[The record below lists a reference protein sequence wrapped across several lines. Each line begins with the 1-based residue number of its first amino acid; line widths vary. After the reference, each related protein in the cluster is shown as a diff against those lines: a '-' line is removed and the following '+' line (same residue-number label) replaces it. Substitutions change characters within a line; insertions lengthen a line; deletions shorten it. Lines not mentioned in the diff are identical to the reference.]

1 MNIKIKIKTKQVG
14 ARFISGL
21 VPLLRQHGFANI
33 CFRRYASAGA
43 VAKEPGAQR
52 RAVCWSERFW
62 FLLPRQKGPAVRA
75 EGAGSGATVNG

>member
-33 CFRRYASAGA
+33 SFRRYISAGA
-43 VAKEPGAQR
+43 ARTCVHH
-52 RAVCWSERFW
+52 VS
-62 FLLPRQKGPAVRA
+62 GPYTKNKRDPP
-75 EGAGSGATVNG
+75 

>member
-33 CFRRYASAGA
+33 CFRRYVSAGA
-43 VAKEPGAQR
+43 AR
-52 RAVCWSERFW
+52 NF
-62 FLLPRQKGPAVRA
+62 
-75 EGAGSGATVNG
+75 ATSVG